1 MPPTTGTHRPVSIEN
16 GALTLHGEPTT
27 LYGGAVHYW
36 RLERDRWDGILDS
49 VKRMGFTTISI
60 YIPWEVHEI
69 EKGRF
74 DFGEIDPSKDVDAF
88 LTLCESKGFRIVV
101 RPGPQINSELTWFGY
116 PKRLLADERLHAKSG
131 KGSKVILTQVPKP
144 IPALAYAADEF
155 FAETA
160 LWYDAICAILAKH
173 AYPHGG
179 IVAAQVDNEMAYF
192 FGVNA
197 YIADYSDSS
206 LAAYRAFLAGR
217 YGGLEGINDAYG
229 TGYANLAE
237 VDPPRRF
244 AATDKKDIP
253 WYADWI
259 EYREQYLVDAMGRLA
274 GMMRERGLSGIAL
287 FHNYPHPLGPGGA
300 ASGFTTPFNLMRLED
315 ELDFVGFDIY
325 SRKELFG
332 HVKTVASY
340 VVGTSRFPYIPE
352 FIAGVW
358 PWYLNPGDWH
368 DEEFVTKA
376 ALMQGVRGFSRY
388 MLVERDKWLD
398 SPIRRDGTER
408 PDKVAMFRNVNTM
421 LDDGEYHRF
430 RRDADVLLLANRE
443 YDRLEAASVL
453 VSFPGDFLE
462 TPSGFSEYAGPLT
475 VSEATLGFAQPV
487 QLAKGTWFGAFSEA
501 LGATGASVVL
511 SDTDLDPGRWKG
523 RKVVVLTTLDY
534 LSERVQRSLV
544 EFARAG
550 GSVVVGPRTPTLD
563 SLMRPC
569 TVLADA
575 LAEAVSTDEGARV
588 ARVARVGAGAITVVA
603 DVDAVPAVLAR
614 AMAEAGVFQVRTSDG
629 ALEVTVHSDPHDPTS
644 KLLWVANPT
653 AEPLAAE
660 VTLGV
665 PLGSVRE
672 IWDGRDVSTDG
683 KSIAEVLPPYT
694 IRVYRCTVGA

>member
-1 MPPTTGTHRPVSIEN
+1 MPSTTGTHRPVSIDD

-36 RLERDRWDGILDS
+36 RLERERWDGILES
-49 VKRMGFTTISI
+49 VKRMGFTMVSI

-74 DFGEIDPSKDVDAF
+74 DFGEVNPSNDVDAF
-88 LTLCESKGFRIVV
+88 LSLCESKGLRVVV

-116 PKRLLADERLHAKSG
+116 PKRILANERLHARSA

-144 IPALAYAADEF
+144 IPALAYASDEF
-155 FAETA
+155 YAETA

-179 IVAAQVDNEMAYF
+179 VVAAQVDNEMAYF

-206 LAAYRAFLAGR
+206 LAAYRRFLVGKYGDLAG
-217 YGGLEGINDAYG
+217 IDSAYG
-229 TGYANLAE
+229 TAHADLAE
-237 VDPPRRF
+237 VEPPRRF

-253 WYADWI
+253 WYADWA
-259 EYREQYLVDAMGRLA
+259 EYREQYLVDAMDRLA

-315 ELDFVGFDIY
+315 RLDFVGFDIY

-340 VVGTSRFPYIPE
+340 VVGTSRYPYIPE

-398 SPIRRDGTER
+398 SPIRRDGRER
-408 PDKVAMFRNVNTM
+408 PEKVAMFGKANAM
-421 LDDGEYHRF
+421 LESGRYHRF

-443 YDRLEAASVL
+443 YDRLEATSVL

-462 TPSGFSEYAGPLT
+462 TPSGFSEYAGLLT
-475 VSEATLGFAQPV
+475 VSEATLGFPEAV
-487 QLAKGTWFGAFSEA
+487 QLAKGSWFGAFSAA
-501 LGATGASVVL
+501 LSATGASVVL
-511 SDTDLDPGRWKG
+511 SDTDLDPARWQG
-523 RKVVVLTTLDY
+523 RKLVVLTTLDY
-534 LSERVQRSLV
+534 LSEDVQRSLV
-544 EFARAG
+544 GFAAAG
-550 GSVVVGPRTPTLD
+550 HTVLVGPRVPTLD

-575 LAEAVSTDEGARV
+575 IAGAVATDEG
-588 ARVARVGAGAITVVA
+588 ARVARVGAGAIVLVA
-603 DVDAVPAVLAR
+603 DVDAVPAVVAR
-614 AMAEAGVFQVRTSDG
+614 TVDESG
-629 ALEVTVHSDPHDPTS
+629 AFEVAVNDPALDVTVHSDPHDPAT
-644 KLLWVANPT
+644 KLVWVANPT
-653 AEPLAAE
+653 AQPVAAE
-660 VTLGV
+660 VTVGVSLGAV
-665 PLGSVRE
+665 HE
-672 IWDGRDVSTDG
+672 IWDDRGVATDG
-683 KSIAEVLPPYT
+683 KTIAEALPPYT
-694 IRVYRCTVGA
+694 IRVYRCSVTA

>member
-1 MPPTTGTHRPVSIEN
+1 MPATSGTHRPVSIEN

-36 RLERDRWDGILDS
+36 RLERDRWDGILES
-49 VKRMGFTTISI
+49 VKRMGFTMISI
-60 YIPWEVHEI
+60 YIPWEAHEI

-74 DFGEIDPSKDVDAF
+74 DFGEVNPSNDIDAF
-88 LTLCESKGFRIVV
+88 LTLCEQKGFRIIV

-116 PKRLLADERLHAKSG
+116 PKRILADERLHAKSA
-131 KGSKVILTQVPKP
+131 KGSKVILAQVPKP

-155 FAETA
+155 YAETA

-206 LAAYRAFLAGR
+206 LAAYRTFLAGK
-217 YGGLEGINDAYG
+217 YGDVAGINPAYG
-229 TGYANLAE
+229 SSHESLDAVE
-237 VDPPRRF
+237 PPRRF
-244 AATDKKDIP
+244 AATVRQDIP
-253 WYADWI
+253 WYADWA
-259 EYREQYLVDAMGRLA
+259 EYREHYLVAAMDRLA
-274 GMMRERGLSGIAL
+274 GMMRERGLGGIAL

-315 ELDFVGFDIY
+315 KLDFVGFDIY
-325 SRKELFG
+325 SRKELFA

-376 ALMQGVRGFSRY
+376 ALMQGIRGFSRY
-388 MLVERDKWLD
+388 MLVERDRWLD
-398 SPIRRDGTER
+398 SPVRRDGRER
-408 PDKVAMFRNVNTM
+408 PEKVAMFGNVNTM
-421 LDDGEYHRF
+421 LDAGEYHRF

-462 TPSGFSEYAGPLT
+462 TPSGFSEYAGPVT
-475 VSEATLGFAQPV
+475 VSEAALGFDEPV
-487 QLAKGTWFGAFSEA
+487 QLAKGAWFTAFEA
-501 LGATGASVVL
+501 ALAGTGASVVL
-511 SDTDLDPGRWKG
+511 SDTDLDPARWKG
-523 RKVVVLTTLDY
+523 RKLVVLTTLDY
-534 LSERVQRSLV
+534 LAEEVQRGLV
-544 EFARAG
+544 DFATAG
-550 GSVVVGPRTPTLD
+550 GTVLVGPRVPTLD

-569 TVLADA
+569 PVLADT
-575 LAEAVSTDEGARV
+575 LAQATATDEGAR
-588 ARVARVGAGAITVVA
+588 AAQVGAGSIVVVSDA
-603 DVDAVPAVLAR
+603 DAVPAVVARLA
-614 AMAEAGVFQVRTSDG
+614 AEAGVHEVGTNDP
-629 ALEVTVHSDPHDPTS
+629 ALEVTVHSDPKDPSTR
-644 KLLWVANPT
+644 LVWVANPT
-653 AEPLAAE
+653 AEAITAE
-660 VTLGV
+660 VTIGV
-665 PLGSVRE
+665 GLATVRE
-672 IWDGRDVSTDG
+672 IWDGRDVTTDG
-683 KSIAEVLPPYT
+683 KTIAEPMPPYT
-694 IRVYRCTVGA
+694 IRVYRCTVTA